1 MYLPLE
7 PGINLLL
14 RDPDWFQYTLQTL
27 RYQTGDNVGDPSEM
41 HNPKWL
47 IYTVQYIHLC
57 LPLVHAFSITLPTAL
72 IKSKHAEEIVW
83 FKPYVSHSIHN
94 LL

>member
-7 PGINLLL
+7 PGINFLL

-47 IYTVQYIHLC
+47 I
-57 LPLVHAFSITLPTAL
+57 
-72 IKSKHAEEIVW
+72 
-83 FKPYVSHSIHN
+83 
-94 LL
+94 